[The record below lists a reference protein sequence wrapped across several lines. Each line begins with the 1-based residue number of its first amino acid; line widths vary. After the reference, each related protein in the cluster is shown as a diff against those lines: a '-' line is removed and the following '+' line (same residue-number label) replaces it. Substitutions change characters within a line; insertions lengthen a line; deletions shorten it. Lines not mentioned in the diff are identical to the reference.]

1 MAIIYKPKGAAGEY
15 AVYAANFF
23 NGCSNG
29 CKYCYNKRGLTKNVC
44 GRDKPVMKKGYK
56 DEDDLFAH
64 FCEEVNQ
71 NWRELAQH
79 ELFLSFT
86 TDPWLPECKNLT
98 KRAIEYCQK
107 SKIHCYVLSK
117 LRGDELS
124 GIDGSDGYIHI
135 GVTLTGHDEM
145 EPNADSNYERLQ
157 YLRYM
162 HHERGF
168 DTFVSLEPIIDF
180 KSARK
185 MALSCCDIA
194 NEIRIGLMSPAKK
207 GRYDQYK
214 MQGFVS
220 YILFLQND
228 YGFETM
234 WKSSFRLLAEEYNIE
249 LTENHNL
256 YGREEINRLEI
267 GSR

>member
-29 CKYCYNKRGLTKNVC
+29 CEYCYNKRGLTKNVC

-71 NWRELAQH
+71 NWRELADH

-86 TDPWLPECKNLT
+86 TDPWLPECKSLT

-124 GIDGSDGYIHI
+124 EIDGSEGYIHI

-145 EPNADSNYERLQ
+145 EPNADSNYERMKYLQ
-157 YLRYM
+157 EM
-162 HHERGF
+162 HERGF

-180 KSARK
+180 DSALEMVRRGI
-185 MALSCCDIA
+185 DVA

-207 GRYDQYK
+207 GRYARHE
-214 MQGFVS
+214 MNEFVGNM
-220 YILFLQND
+220 LFLC
-228 YGFETM
+228 YMYHFEIM
-234 WKSSFRLLAEEYNIE
+234 WKSSFRRLAKEFNIV
-249 LTENHNL
+249 LPENHNL
-256 YGREEINRLEI
+256 YGRKEINRLEI

>member
-29 CKYCYNKRGLTKNVC
+29 CEYCYNKRGLTKNVC

-56 DEDDLFAH
+56 DEDDLFEH

-71 NWRELAQH
+71 NWRELAEH

-86 TDPWLPECKNLT
+86 TDPWLPECRNLT

-124 GIDGSDGYIHI
+124 DIDGSDGYIHI

-145 EPNADSNYERLQ
+145 EPNADSNAERLK
-157 YLRYM
+157 YLHCM
-162 HHERGF
+162 HYNGF

-180 KSARK
+180 KSATRI
-185 MALSCCDIA
+185 ALRCCHFVD
-194 NEIRIGLMSPAKK
+194 EMRIGLMSPAKK
-207 GRYDQYK
+207 GRYTRYEMDD
-214 MQGFVS
+214 FVCDMIDLQ
-220 YILFLQND
+220 ILHN
-228 YGFETM
+228 FEIM
-234 WKSSFRLLAEEYNIE
+234 WKSSFRLLAKEFNIV
-249 LTENHNL
+249 LPENKNL
-256 YGREEINRLEI
+256 YGRKEINRLEI

>member
-29 CKYCYNKRGLTKNVC
+29 CEYCYNKRGLTKNVC

-56 DEDDLFAH
+56 DEDDLFEH

-71 NWRELAQH
+71 KWRELAEH

-86 TDPWLPECKNLT
+86 TDPWLPECRNLT

-124 GIDGSDGYIHI
+124 DIDGSDGYIHI

-145 EPNADSNYERLQ
+145 EPNADSNFERLQ

-180 KSARK
+180 DSAYE
-185 MALSCCDIA
+185 MVWHCCDIVD
-194 NEIRIGLMSPAKK
+194 EIRIGLMSPAKK
-207 GRYDQYK
+207 GRYTRHEMDKFVFDILLYRETF
-214 MQGFVS
+214 GF
-220 YILFLQND
+220 YI
-228 YGFETM
+228 M
-234 WKSSFRLLAEEYNIE
+234 WKSSFRRLAQEYNIE

-256 YGREEINRLEI
+256 YGRKEINRLEI

>member
-56 DEDDLFAH
+56 DEDDLFEH

-71 NWRELAQH
+71 NWRELAEH

-124 GIDGSDGYIHI
+124 GIDGSEGYIHI

-145 EPNADSNYERLQ
+145 EPNADSNYERMKYLQ
-157 YLRYM
+157 EM
-162 HHERGF
+162 HERGF

-180 KSARK
+180 DSAK
-185 MALSCCDIA
+185 EMVWQCCDIV

-207 GRYDQYK
+207 GRYERHK
-214 MQGFVS
+214 MQDFVS
-220 YILFLQND
+220 FALFPQLEYCFD
-228 YGFETM
+228 IM
-234 WKSSFRLLAEEYNIE
+234 WKSSFRLLAQEYNIE

-256 YGREEINRLEI
+256 YGRKEINRLEI